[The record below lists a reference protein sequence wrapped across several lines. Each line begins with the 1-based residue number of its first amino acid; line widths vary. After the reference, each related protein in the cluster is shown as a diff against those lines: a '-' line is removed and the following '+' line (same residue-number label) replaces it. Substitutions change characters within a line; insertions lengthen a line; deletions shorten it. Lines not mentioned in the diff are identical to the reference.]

1 MVGGFVSLIGAGPGD
16 LGLLTL
22 KAKLA
27 LERAEVVLYDYL
39 ANPEILRFCASAEH
53 IFVGKKGFSEYMSQ
67 EDISKLLVQ
76 KALEGKRVIRLKGGD
91 VFVFGRGGEEAEACI
106 AAGIPF
112 EVIPGITSAIA
123 VPAYAGIPVTHR
135 EAGSSF
141 AVLTGNEMLRDTEK
155 LKYQAF
161 SDIDT
166 LIFLMGVRT
175 LPKIVERLLEIGKSK
190 DTPAATIQWGTTQQ
204 QKVVEGTLENIVQ
217 RVEEAKIG
225 APAVTVVGEV
235 VRYRNTLKWFDSRP
249 LWGRKVAVTRTREGS
264 SELGNLLRQEGAI
277 VIEVPLIRF
286 EATSQPEALQQA
298 LHNLS
303 QFEWVIFT
311 SQQGIQAAMRELDGL
326 GLDARAFA
334 GVKLGVVGPSTA
346 RELARYGLRADFM
359 PSKAGAVHLGN
370 ELPASGHRPLVHF
383 ASSIAEP
390 DLHEA
395 LNTRGFEAHTV
406 EAYQTLPSE
415 LSEEQQEKLKGAEVI
430 TLASGSAARACANQL
445 GTHIPAVTMGPQT
458 NKAAL
463 KAGFSVAKMAES
475 PSLSALVAA
484 VKAALLEN

>member
-1 MVGGFVSLIGAGPGD
+1 M
-16 LGLLTL
+16 LTL
-22 KAKLA
+22 KARFA
-27 LERAEVVLYDYL
+27 LERADVVLFDYL
-39 ANPEILRFCASAEH
+39 ANPEILRFCANAEH

-67 EDISKLLVQ
+67 EETSQLMVQ

-106 AAGIPF
+106 AAGVPF

-141 AVLTGNEMLRDTEK
+141 AVLTGNEMLRDSEK

-161 SDIDT
+161 QDIDT
-166 LIFLMGVRT
+166 LIFLMGVKT
-175 LPKIVERLLEIGKSK
+175 LPRIVDRLLEIGKSK

-204 QKVVEGTLENIVQ
+204 QRVVEGTLESIVQ
-217 RVEEAKIG
+217 KVQEAGIG
-225 APAVTVVGEV
+225 APAVTVVGDV

-286 EATSQPEALQQA
+286 EETSKPRELQQT
-298 LHNLS
+298 LKQLS
-303 QFEWVIFT
+303 SFEWAIFT
-311 SQQGIQAAMRELDGL
+311 SQQGIQAAMKALSDL

-334 GVKLGVVGPSTA
+334 GVKLAVVGPSTA
-346 RELARYGLRADFM
+346 RELAKHGLRADFM
-359 PSKAGAVHLGN
+359 PSRAGAVHLGG
-370 ELPASGHRPLVHF
+370 ELPASGTKPVVHF

-390 DLHEA
+390 DLDEA
-395 LNTRGFEAHTV
+395 LTHRGLEAHTV
-406 EAYQTLPSE
+406 EAYQTLPAE
-415 LSEEQQEKLKGAEVI
+415 LSEEQREHLRDAEVI
-430 TLASGSAARACANQL
+430 TLASGSAARACASQL
-445 GTHIPAVTMGPQT
+445 GTDIPAVTMGPQT
-458 NKAAL
+458 NRAAL
-463 KAGFSVAKMAES
+463 GAGFAIAKMAET
-475 PSLSALVAA
+475 PSLTALVGA
-484 VKAALLEN
+484 VKAALLGD

>member
-1 MVGGFVSLIGAGPGD
+1 MAGFVSLIGAGPGD

-22 KAKLA
+22 KAKFA
-27 LERAEVVLYDYL
+27 LERADVVLYDHL
-39 ANPEILRFCASAEH
+39 ANPEILRFCAHAEH

-67 EDISKLLVQ
+67 QEISLLMVE
-76 KALEGKRVIRLKGGD
+76 KALQDKRVIRLKGGD

-106 AAGIPF
+106 AAGVPF

-141 AVLTGNEMLRDTEK
+141 AVLTGNEMLRDAEK

-161 SDIDT
+161 NDIDT
-166 LIFLMGVRT
+166 LIFLMGVKT
-175 LPKIVERLLEIGKSK
+175 LPRIVERLLEIGKSK

-217 RVEEAKIG
+217 KVQEAGIG

-249 LWGRKVAVTRTREGS
+249 LWGRKVAVTRTREGG

-286 EATSQPEALQQA
+286 EQTSEPEALQEA
-298 LHNLS
+298 LRHIS
-303 QFEWVIFT
+303 RFEWVLFT
-311 SQQGIQAAMRELDGL
+311 SQQGIQAAMKALDEL

-334 GVKLGVVGPSTA
+334 GVKLAVVGPSTA

-359 PSKAGAVHLGN
+359 PSRAGGVHLGN
-370 ELPASGHRPLVHF
+370 EVPASGQQPLLHF
-383 ASSIAEP
+383 ASSIAEA

-395 LNTRGFEAHTV
+395 LTHRGMEVHTV

-415 LSEEQQEKLKGAEVI
+415 LSEEQRERLKDAEVI
-430 TLASGSAARACANQL
+430 TLASGSAARACASQL
-445 GTHIPAVTMGPQT
+445 GTDIPAVTMGPQT
-458 NKAAL
+458 HKAAL
-463 KAGFSVAKMAES
+463 AAGFSVAKMAET
-475 PSLSALVAA
+475 PSLLSLVGA
-484 VKAALLEN
+484 VKAALLES